1 MFSVQC
7 SKFEVERRFA
17 ALLRVLLVTGHWLLI
32 TGFWFLIAGCTVPA
46 TGPAIAYTG
55 DPVKDGQAWIEQGP
69 PKDKVLWQ
77 YRTALH
83 AMRRSDFPLAAQI
96 LDDAILN
103 LGAMMQPDRTA
114 KQARK
119 LFTEEAKKT
128 FYGEPYERVMA
139 WYYRGILYWMQGE
152 PDNARACFRS
162 AQFQDAD
169 AESEVYQS
177 DYVLLDY
184 MEGYTTTKLGSDGSD
199 GLRRARELS
208 KLSKLPD
215 YNPAANVILFVDYGA
230 APVKYA
236 AGEYGEQ
243 LRFRAGGSPVKS
255 ARISFGDQSLS
266 VAPTDDLYY
275 QATTRGG
282 RVMDHV
288 LGNKAVFK
296 QTTDAIGTA
305 AIISGT
311 VLATNDDTQEAGLIV
326 LGAGLLAKA
335 FAAATRPEADTR
347 TWQNLPQYLSFAV
360 LHLPVGQHRFQVEF
374 LDGAGRIIANQTKQL
389 DVNVVAGRDNVF
401 YISDRST
408 ASAPAAAPQS
418 SPATPIIP

>member
-1 MFSVQC
+1 MFDVRCSVF
-7 SKFEVERRFA
+7 SVERRPA
-17 ALLRVLLVTGHWLLI
+17 AWPGVFLVS
-32 TGFWFLIAGCTVPA
+32 GFLFLVAGCTVPA
-46 TGPAIAYTG
+46 TGPQIQYTG
-55 DPVKDGQAWIEQGP
+55 DPIKDGQAWIEQGP
-69 PKDKVLWQ
+69 AKDQVLWQ

-83 AMRRSDFPLAAQI
+83 AMRRSDFPLAAQL

-152 PDNARACFRS
+152 LDNARACFRS

-169 AESEVYQS
+169 AENAEYKS

-184 MEGYTTTKLGSDGSD
+184 MEGFTTAKLGSDGGD
-199 GLRRARELS
+199 ALRRARELS
-208 KLSKLPD
+208 KLSMLPD
-215 YNPAANVILFVDYGA
+215 YNPAANFILFLDFGA
-230 APVKYA
+230 APVKSA

-243 LRFRAGGSPVKS
+243 LRFRAGSSPVKS
-255 ARISFGDQSLS
+255 ARLTFGDQTLRIS
-266 VAPTDDLYY
+266 PTDDLYF

-282 RVMDHV
+282 RAMDHV

-296 QTTDAIGTA
+296 QTTDAVGNA
-305 AIISGT
+305 ALISGAI
-311 VLATNDDTQEAGLIV
+311 LATNHDTEEAGLIV

-335 FAAATRPEADTR
+335 FSAATRPEADTR

-360 LHLPVGQHRFQVEF
+360 LAMPPGQHQFKVEF
-374 LDGAGRIIANQTKQL
+374 LDGAGRTIADQTKQL
-389 DVNVVAGRDNVF
+389 EVNVVAGRDNVF
-401 YISDRST
+401 YLSDRST
-408 ASAPAAAPQS
+408 ASVSAAQPV
-418 SPATPIIP
+418 PATPATPNTP